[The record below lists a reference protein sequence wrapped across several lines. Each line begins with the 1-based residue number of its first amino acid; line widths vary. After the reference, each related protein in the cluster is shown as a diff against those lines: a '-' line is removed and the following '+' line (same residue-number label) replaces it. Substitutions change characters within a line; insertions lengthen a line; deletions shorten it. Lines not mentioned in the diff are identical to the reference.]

1 MSESAKYGRAVTVW
15 LPNDELEKIESLADQ
30 TGLSKSKL
38 VARVV
43 KKWLESG
50 AGNLVKVEG
59 L

>member
-1 MSESAKYGRAVTVW
+1 VSESSKYGRAVTVW
-15 LPNDELEKIESLADQ
+15 LPNDELERIEAMANE

-50 AGNLVKVEG
+50 AANLVKVEG